1 MRCSVVIPC
10 HNGAELTRAC
20 IDSLLAQE
28 DGWVPAEILL
38 VDNASRDDTRHLHT
52 MSPRVRVLPQDC
64 NRGFAGGVNAG
75 IRAAHEDLVLV
86 LNNDTRAA
94 ANLLREL
101 TNVLASHAAMGA
113 VAPVSNH
120 VKGHARI
127 AVGNRGLT
135 AEGRAGLQAE
145 LGQLPPLQD
154 VSTLS
159 GLCLLVARATFDE
172 VGLFDERF
180 GHGNYEDDD
189 FCLRL
194 RLHGYRL
201 GIASRAFLHHEG
213 HATFKSLG
221 LDLRTEIGRRLVQ
234 FTEKWR
240 SDPAGAAHLAAL
252 GGDVEQAGR
261 AARSA
266 RQVYP
271 RWSDADWHLGR
282 WHAAQ
287 GDHRRA
293 VEHFQ
298 ALLRQ
303 SPHHADA
310 RLAMAQSQL
319 QLGDDEGAAATL
331 QRVVRDAPS
340 SGQQASL
347 FAIVGHHAYRGGRC
361 DEALA
366 AFTSALEL
374 TPDDATLHHWL
385 GLCHLG
391 ARRPAEAAV
400 HLERAAAAGI
410 AIAVGSLGVCRAQ
423 LGDRRGAMADFARAA
438 ALLPESTLAHAHAA
452 ASPGRR

>member
-20 IDSLLAQE
+20 IDSLLTQE

-38 VDNASRDDTRHLHT
+38 VDNASRDDTRHLHAL
-52 MSPRVRVLPQDC
+52 SPRVRVLPQDC

-75 IRAAHEDLVLV
+75 IREAREDLVLV

-94 ANLLREL
+94 VNLLREL
-101 TNVLASHAAMGA
+101 TNVLTSHAAMGA

-127 AVGNRGLT
+127 AVGDRGLT
-135 AEGRAGLQAE
+135 AEGRAELQAA
-145 LGQLPPLQD
+145 LGQQPPLQD

-159 GLCLLVARATFDE
+159 GLCLLVARTTFDE

-201 GIASRAFLHHEG
+201 GIAARAFLHHEG

-221 LDLRTEIGRRLVQ
+221 LDLRTEISRRLVQ

-240 SDPAGAAHLAAL
+240 GDPAGAAHLAAL
-252 GGDVEQAGR
+252 GGDVEQAGM
-261 AARSA
+261 AARTA
-266 RQVYP
+266 RQAYP
-271 RWSDADWHLGR
+271 RWSDADLHLGR
-282 WHAAQ
+282 WHAAH

-293 VEHFQ
+293 VDCFR

-319 QLGDDEGAAATL
+319 LLGDEPGAAATL
-331 QRVVRDAPS
+331 QQVVGDALAI
-340 SGQQASL
+340 GQQASL
-347 FAIVGHHAYRGGRC
+347 CAIVASHAYRSGRC
-361 DEALA
+361 DEAIA
-366 AFTSALEL
+366 SFTHALEL
-374 TPDDATLHHWL
+374 TPDDATLQHWL
-385 GLCHLG
+385 GLCHLA

-400 HLERAAAAGI
+400 HFERAAAAGI
-410 AIAVGSLGVCRAQ
+410 AVAAGSLRACRAH
-423 LGDRRGAMADFARAA
+423 LGDRGGATTDVACTTR
-438 ALLPESTLAHAHAA
+438 H
-452 ASPGRR
+452 